1 MKEKDIGYL
10 LKVINDKMR
19 SRADADLK
27 SHNLTMTQSR
37 VMAYVSSHSG
47 KATQKEIQQF
57 LQVSHPT
64 VVGIVSRMEHSG
76 YLTTTM
82 IGRDKYVSLTDK
94 ASSVLEDMHTNIKKC
109 EARLE
114 KGLSGQEIAELRKTL
129 LVIYNNLK
137 GESQ

>member
-1 MKEKDIGYL
+1 MNEKDIGYL

-19 SRADADLK
+19 SRSDADLK

-37 VMAYVSSHSG
+37 VMAYVSSRGG
-47 KATQKEIQQF
+47 KSTQKEIEKF

-64 VVGIVSRMEHSG
+64 VVGIVSRMEQGG

-82 IGRDKYVSLTDK
+82 VGRDKYVSLTHK
-94 ASSVLEDMHTNIKKC
+94 AMSVWEDMHSNIKKC
-109 EARLE
+109 EARLV